1 MNSKKGAHISP
12 KSKVVWLVGYL
23 GGRGVTVVVE
33 QAAKAVAAL
42 SAHDIHIVCV
52 HELPEDFCPIPG
64 VTLHDLKLPRDD
76 DEVAC
81 RGLYAWI
88 KQEQPDV
95 VLYNDIP
102 TVEALWPYLPSE
114 VRAIGVLHDVAFGW
128 RRPFIEYQK
137 ALNGVAA
144 VSPFVMDALKKD
156 LTSYSGVLRTID
168 NGTEYPDSV
177 ERAAPQGSLHLLFFG
192 AIDRQKGAYDLPSVI
207 RACRRLGLACSLSII
222 GGEAD
227 DLKEEIAQVA
237 GPIEVNWLGRLPRKE
252 CFEQL
257 VNCDVLLSLSRG
269 ESFGLVTVEAMSMG
283 CVPVGYAEGGT
294 RDIVISGES
303 GVLVPLCD
311 LEGIAAAVQTLD
323 QDRERWQQMSR
334 AASQR
339 AREVY
344 SLEAMG
350 QRYLN
355 LIESVMGSEVAVERC
370 DFSNFRM
377 PRKKYRRYATYV
389 PASVRKR
396 INQIV
401 ACSPRLENFLRKYKG
416 V

>member
-1 MNSKKGAHISP
+1 MNTREELSEP
-12 KSKVVWLVGYL
+12 LKSKVVWLTGSL
-23 GGRGVTVVVE
+23 GGRGVTVVAE
-33 QAAKAVAAL
+33 QAAKAVAVL
-42 SAHDIHIVCV
+42 SAYDVHIVCV
-52 HELPEDFCPIPG
+52 HKLPEDFCPIPG

-81 RGLYAWI
+81 RGLYAWM

-102 TVEALWPYLPSE
+102 AVEALWPYLPPE

-137 ALNGVAA
+137 ALHGVSA

-177 ERAAPQGSLHLLFFG
+177 ERALPRKPLHLLFFG
-192 AIDRQKGAYDLPSVI
+192 AIDRQKGAYDLPSVL

-227 DLKEEIAQVA
+227 DLKEEVAQAA

-303 GVLVPLCD
+303 GALVPLCD
-311 LEGIAAAVQTLD
+311 FKGIAVAIQKLD
-323 QDRERWQQMSR
+323 QDRESWQQMSR

-350 QRYLN
+350 QRYLE
-355 LIESVMGSEVAVERC
+355 LIDSVMASEVTVERL
-370 DFSNFRM
+370 DFTDFRM
-377 PRKKYRRYATYV
+377 PPKKYRRYATYV
-389 PASVRKR
+389 PVSVRKR
-396 INQIV
+396 ISQIV